1 MFCPKCGKELENG
14 AAFCGYCGASIPAQ
28 PQHGSYRQQSGSYVQ
43 QPFSKTVSAA
53 SVNRQSVSK
62 KEYIENY
69 APYALRKNIKNIAIV
84 CYGLAAISAVS
95 SIALT
100 GSFMALIDVVVFVG
114 ITLGMHLGKSKIC
127 AILLLIFSI
136 GECVLTTIMLGMFS
150 GWWWIVLGIL
160 AVSTFVKLD
169 KQYNIFLAERASIPT
184 APASPQPFAPI
195 VQPVQPPVN
204 TDVYYTPSQ
213 PAEPETIPEQPT
225 EQEATPEQSAAP
237 VEEAPAQA
245 TESID

>member
-1 MFCPKCGKELENG
+1 MFCPKCGKEVENG
-14 AAFCGYCGASIPAQ
+14 AAFCGNCGASITAQ
-28 PQHGSYRQQSGSYVQ
+28 PQYGSYNQRQSAPETV
-43 QPFSKTVSAA
+43 FSA

-69 APYALRKNIKNIAIV
+69 APYALRKNIKNIAIM

-100 GSFMALIDVVVFVG
+100 GTFLTLIDVAVFVG
-114 ITLGMHLGKSKIC
+114 IALGMHLGKSKLC
-127 AILLLIFSI
+127 AILLLVFSI

-184 APASPQPFAPI
+184 APASPQSYAPI
-195 VQPVQPPVN
+195 AQPVQPTAN
-204 TDVYYTPSQ
+204 TNVYYTPSQ
-213 PAEPETIPEQPT
+213 PAEPE
-225 EQEATPEQSAAP
+225 AAP
-237 VEEAPAQA
+237 VQSVAPAEEAPAEA
-245 TESID
+245 PESLD